1 MSYRLFNRTCA
12 ILLGVFMLFNGTI
25 AVAQFTEI
33 GSSGSTFVVSPRF
46 PEPNERVTIELN
58 DFSINTLG
66 ASYTWFI
73 NGTELVAAKN
83 QRSIQISA
91 GEAGNRTEVLVRTR
105 LANGATLETKTTI
118 APVRVDMLIEADTIV
133 PAFYAGR
140 ALPSSGSTIRV
151 TAIPFAD
158 SSRSPNT
165 YSYTWR
171 VGSTVVGG
179 SSMYGKNSV
188 TFSSGFD
195 RNMNVSVD
203 ILDSNGSLITTE
215 RVNVPIFDPELHFY
229 EVDPLAGLLERA
241 IDDTYIFTNE
251 ETMFRA
257 EPYYMDRALMA
268 NRPYT
273 EWKLNGET
281 IQNPSN
287 NQQEIVLR
295 RSGERGAFELSYHV
309 RNLRQLLQGVED
321 SVEITF

>member
-1 MSYRLFNRTCA
+1 MFYRLCCLA
-12 ILLGVFMLFNGTI
+12 IFAICFSV
-25 AVAQFTEI
+25 AASAPVASAQFTSATND
-33 GSSGSTFVVSPRF
+33 GSAFSISPRF
-46 PEPNERVTIELN
+46 PEPNETVTIELN
-58 DFSINTLG
+58 DFSINTAG

-73 NGTELVAAKN
+73 NGTEYVAAKN
-83 QRSIQISA
+83 LRSIQIPAGTA
-91 GEAGNRTEVLVRTR
+91 GERTTVVARTR

-118 APVRVDMLIEADTIV
+118 APIRVDMLIEADTIV

-140 ALPSSGSTIRV
+140 SLPSSGSTVRV

-158 SSRSPNT
+158 SSRSPST

-179 SSMYGKNSV
+179 SSIYGKNSV
-188 TFSSGFD
+188 TFSSGFE
-195 RNMNVSVD
+195 RTVQVSVD
-203 ILDSNGSLITTE
+203 IIDSAGNLLTTE
-215 RVNVPIFDPELHFY
+215 QVNVPISDPELHFY
-229 EVDPLAGLLERA
+229 EVDPLSGLLERA

-251 ETMFRA
+251 ETIFRA

-281 IQNPSN
+281 IANPNS

-295 RSGERGAFELSYHV
+295 RSGQQGNFVLSYHV

-321 SVEITF
+321 SVSIKF